1 MKDIALNPIFASVAA
16 DLGHV
21 PGDHY
26 GLADVAPYA
35 TPIPAAEITAD
46 TAHATA
52 RAGSSRPRR
61 KPSHEHAS

>member
-35 TPIPAAEITAD
+35 
-46 TAHATA
+46 
-52 RAGSSRPRR
+52 SLRPRNS
-61 KPSHEHAS
+61 KGQFVSTTKESKS

>member
-1 MKDIALNPIFASVAA
+1 MKDITLNPIFASVAA

-35 TPIPAAEITAD
+35 SLIPAAD
-46 TAHATA
+46 TQ
-52 RAGSSRPRR
+52 RPRNSKGR
-61 KPSHEHAS
+61 FVSTSKEAIS

>member
-21 PGDHY
+21 PSDHY
-26 GLADVAPYA
+26 ALADVAPYA

-46 TAHATA
+46 AE
-52 RAGSSRPRR
+52 RPRNSKGR
-61 KPSHEHAS
+61 FVSTSKEAVS